1 MQIKEIKK
9 SDDKIKYSKIA
20 NKEGNIF
27 NTLEWLNIFKNNIKL
42 FGIYENDGK
51 LICGFSLFKDKK
63 FGLNIYKNPPFTPCV
78 GPFFQKP
85 NNIEKERKI
94 ILLLANCTNN
104 LPSAIISF
112 SLNKNIDDVIPFIW
126 KKFKTTPR
134 YTYIINLDN
143 PEKIFARMSKNR
155 RNDINK
161 ATKDG
166 LIVKKTSDFSMVKR
180 LILKTFLRQKKKINQ
195 LLLDKIL
202 FNFANDNNSFA
213 FITFKNKKPIATT
226 FCIYDKNTAYYLLGG
241 YDYKN
246 KHHGAGALCL
256 WKSIEYAQKIGLEYF
271 DFEGSIVPQIEKY
284 FRGFGGKL
292 ISYFRISKAKLPLEV
307 ILKLFK
313 RELF

>member
-1 MQIKEIKK
+1 MQIKKIKK
-9 SDDKIKYSKIA
+9 PDNKTKYSKIA
-20 NKEGNIF
+20 SEEGNIF
-27 NTLEWLNIFKNNIKL
+27 NTLEWLNILGNNLKL
-42 FGIYENDGK
+42 FGIYENDGR
-51 LICGFSLFKDKK
+51 LIGGFSLFKNKK
-63 FGLNIYKNPPFTPCV
+63 FGLNIYINPPFTPYV

-85 NNIEKERKI
+85 NNIDKERKI
-94 ILLLANCTNN
+94 ILLLANYIDN
-104 LPSAIISF
+104 LPSAIVSF
-112 SLNKNIDDVIPFIW
+112 SLNKGINDVIPFIW
-126 KKFKTTPR
+126 KKFKTTPQ

-143 PEKIFARMSKNR
+143 PEKIFARIFKNR
-155 RNDINK
+155 RNDISK
-161 ATKDG
+161 AVKDG

-180 LILKTFLRQKKKINQ
+180 LILKTFLRQKKKINR
-195 LLLDKIL
+195 LFLDKIL
-202 FNFANDNNSFA
+202 FNFASDNNAFA
-213 FITFKNKKPIATT
+213 FIAFKNKKPIATT

-256 WKSIEYAQKIGLEYF
+256 WESIKYAQKIGLEYF

-292 ISYFRISKAKLPLEV
+292 ISCFRISKAKLPLEI